1 MPRGIVIAD
10 LQSPLGIDTQG
21 GGVTWPLGVMHAHR
35 PPRQYIDMLPAG
47 REYTEALGQQLFD
60 ARQQHLSHPQR
71 QRERLRPGQRVEQRR
86 HRLVRHQPLRQGLQV
101 ETTADDKATALTAR
115 AHLAQDAADLGQRAA
130 RPRQHPAQV
139 VGPFHHHVHAQ
150 RGQVFG
156 NDDACHQRHGAHVG
170 QTIGRQLAAQR
181 GGQCMTRLR
190 LPGLA
195 SPPPA
200 GRLFTGHQPYRRQ
213 RVLTFRQRWATHQLQ
228 VGGIQTVMPLHPQT
242 ALEAARHVIFRTQG
256 MLGKRD
262 GVHGAGSEIGVAA
275 VRTGSL

>member
-1 MPRGIVIAD
+1 
-10 LQSPLGIDTQG
+10 
-21 GGVTWPLGVMHAHR
+21 MHAHR

-47 REYTEALGQQLFD
+47 GEYTEALGQKLFD
-60 ARQQHLSHPQR
+60 ACQQHLSNPQR
-71 QRERLRPGQRVEQRR
+71 QRERLRPGQRVEQRC

-101 ETTADDKATALTAR
+101 ETTADDEATALTAA
-115 AHLAQDAADLGQRAA
+115 AHLAQDAAHLGQRAA

-139 VGPFHHHVHAQ
+139 VRPFHHHVHAQ